1 LPYHESGE
9 NFRRPV
15 LFAAIAT
22 NLKLANSLFF
32 RLPMALHLALLA
44 PQNGLR
50 HFFKTQQYADQIFKG
65 RYIWNAFD
73 ATLLIPYFAVMIVLA
88 IYGVHRYTL
97 VYLYYK
103 HKKDYNPNPP
113 AYFDE
118 LPRVTVQ
125 LPIYNEQ
132 FVIERLI
139 EAICAMQYPT
149 DKLEIQLLDDST
161 DETQQVAADVV
172 ARYAALGHPI
182 VYIHRTNRHGF
193 KAGALD
199 EGLKVAKGDLIA
211 IFDADFVPPT
221 DWLMKVVHHF
231 TDPAIG
237 MVQTRWTH
245 LNRDYSMLT
254 QIEAILLDGHFVLEH
269 GARARSGDFFN
280 FNGTAGMWR
289 RAAITEA
296 GGWQHDTL
304 TEDTDLSYRSQ
315 LAGWKFKY
323 LPEIECP
330 AELPIEMTA
339 FKTQQARWAK
349 GLIQTSIKVL
359 PLIFRSDVPRRIK
372 IEAVYHLTANISY
385 PLMVVMTALLI
396 PSMIVRFYQG
406 WFQML
411 FIDFPLFTASTLSI
425 AVFYVVSQ
433 RELFPKSWLKTFLYL
448 PFLMALGIGL
458 TVTNTK
464 AVMEALF
471 GIKSAFARTPKYSVA
486 KKGEKSKAGKY
497 RKRLLLTP
505 WVELAIGCYF
515 ALAIVYTFMN
525 NNFFT
530 APFLV
535 LFVIG
540 YWYTGLMSLLQG
552 RFERWKSGSSNTDE
566 SSPKPFP
573 VGV

>member
-1 LPYHESGE
+1 M
-9 NFRRPV
+9 PV
-15 LFAAIAT
+15 
-22 NLKLANSLFF
+22 S
-32 RLPMALHLALLA
+32 LHLALYA
-44 PQNGLR
+44 PNGFR
-50 HFFKTQQYADQIFKG
+50 HFLKSQYADQTFKG
-65 RYIWNAFD
+65 LYTWNAFD
-73 ATLLIPYFAVMIVLA
+73 AALLIPYFAVMIVLA

-103 HKKDYNPNPP
+103 HRKNYQPDPP
-113 AYFDE
+113 AYFEE
-118 LPRVTVQ
+118 LPRITVQ
-125 LPIYNEQ
+125 LPMYNEQ
-132 FVIERLI
+132 FVIERLL
-139 EAICAMQYPT
+139 EAICAMRYPS
-149 DKLEIQLLDDST
+149 DKLEIQVLDDST
-161 DETQQVAADVV
+161 DETQQVAEQIV

-182 VYIHRTNRHGF
+182 VYMHRTNRHGF

-245 LNRDYSMLT
+245 LNRDYSLLT
-254 QIEAILLDGHFVLEH
+254 QVEAILLDGHFVLEH

-289 RAAITEA
+289 REAISDA

-315 LAGWKFKY
+315 MAGWKFKY

-359 PLIFRSDVPRRIK
+359 PMMFRSNVPRRIK
-372 IEAVYHLTANISY
+372 IEAVYHLTANMSY

-396 PSMIVRFYQG
+396 PAMIVRFYQG

-411 FIDFPLFTASTLSI
+411 LIDFPLFTASSLSI

-433 RELFPKSWLKTFLYL
+433 RVLFPKTWLKTFLYL
-448 PFLMALGIGL
+448 PILMALGIGL
-458 TVTNTK
+458 TVTNAK

-515 ALAIVYTFMN
+515 ALAIAYTFTN

-535 LFVIG
+535 LFVLG

-552 RFERWKSGSSNTDE
+552 RFERWKNPGANTDE

>member
-1 LPYHESGE
+1 MNLAQALP
-9 NFRRPV
+9 
-15 LFAAIAT
+15 
-22 NLKLANSLFF
+22 
-32 RLPMALHLALLA
+32 ALRIPDYLALA
-44 PQNGLR
+44 SQNGLR
-50 HFFKTQQYADQIFKG
+50 HYLKAQYADQTFKG
-65 RYIWNAFD
+65 LYQWNFFD
-73 ATLLIPYFAVMIVLA
+73 AALLFPYFAVMIVLA
-88 IYGVHRYTL
+88 LYGIHRYTL
-97 VYLYYK
+97 CYQYFKYK
-103 HKKDYNPNPP
+103 KNYNPNPP
-113 AYFDE
+113 EQFAE
-118 LPRVTVQ
+118 LPIVTVQ
-125 LPIYNEQ
+125 LPIFNEQ
-132 FVIERLI
+132 FVIDRLI
-139 EAICAMQYPT
+139 EAICAMDYPK
-149 DKLEIQLLDDST
+149 DKLDIQVLDDST
-161 DETQQVAADVV
+161 DETQEVAAAIV

-182 VYIHRTNRHGF
+182 QYIHRTNRYGF

-199 EGLKVAKGDLIA
+199 AGLKVAKGEYVA

-269 GARARSGDFFN
+269 GARCRTGEFFN

-289 RAAITEA
+289 RVAISDG

-315 LAGWKFKY
+315 MAGWKFKY
-323 LPEIECP
+323 LPDVECP
-330 AELPIEMTA
+330 SELPIEMTA

-359 PLIFRSDVPRRIK
+359 PQVFRSNASRKNK
-372 IEAVYHLTANISY
+372 IESVYHLTANLSY
-385 PLMVVMTALLI
+385 PLMIVMSALLI
-396 PSMIVRFYQG
+396 PAMICRFYQG

-411 FIDFPLFTASTLSI
+411 LIDVPLFTASTLSI
-425 AVFYVVSQ
+425 AVFYVMSQ
-433 RELFPKSWLKTFLYL
+433 RELFPKTWKKTFLYL

-471 GIKSAFARTPKYSVA
+471 GIKSPFVRTPKYRVA
-486 KKGEKSKAGKY
+486 AKGEKSQAAKY
-497 RKRLLLTP
+497 RKRLKLEPWIELLF
-505 WVELAIGCYF
+505 GCYF
-515 ALAIVYTFMN
+515 MLAIIYTFYN
-525 NNFFT
+525 QNYFT
-530 APFLV
+530 APFLI

-552 RFERWKSGSSNTDE
+552 RFERWRSGGANTDEE